1 MRNTESIN
9 NNTKIINTDTAE
21 KADLKRLLIY
31 LGLCFGM
38 TWIWFFA
45 VNPKFTHWNDLSRYM
60 ASFISL
66 GMLFPVISHV
76 LTRLITKEGFKMYG
90 KDSAMFGI
98 SFKDR
103 KWIYFLLAI
112 LLPCL
117 ITELGNLFAILF
129 CRQMFDPGYP
139 KELDVDYRIFFLQPL
154 AAIFTGVVGSFA
166 AFGEEGGWRAY
177 MMPKLLKLFGGK
189 KALPLIIGGI
199 IWGLWHAPLTCIG
212 HNFGTDYPG
221 FPFLGILVMCAFC
234 ILMGVI
240 LTFLT
245 ELSGSV
251 WPAAIMHAV
260 TNAHPSVLI
269 GFMNDTGVDPLKAL
283 CVNWGGTMIAL
294 IAVVIV
300 CIFIWRKNKK
310 NNIDEIS

>member
-1 MRNTESIN
+1 MENIN
-9 NNTKIINTDTAE
+9 KKT
-21 KADLKRLLIY
+21 DLKRLLIY

-38 TWIWFFA
+38 TWLWFFV

-60 ASFISL
+60 ISFISL
-66 GMLFPVISHV
+66 GMLFPVIAHV

-112 LLPCL
+112 ILPWL

-129 CRQMFDPGYP
+129 CRQLFDPGYP
-139 KELDVDYRIFFLQPL
+139 KELDMDYRIFFLQPL
-154 AAIFTGVVGSFA
+154 AAIFTGVIGSFA

-221 FPFLGILVMCAFC
+221 FPFLGILMMCAFC

-245 ELSGSV
+245 EMSGSV

-260 TNAHPSVLI
+260 TNAYPSALI
-269 GFMNDTGVDPLKAL
+269 GFMNDTGVDPVKAL
-283 CVNWGGTMIAL
+283 WVNWGGRMISLL
-294 IAVVIV
+294 IAAAV
-300 CIFIWRKNKK
+300 CILIWRKNKHNK
-310 NNIDEIS
+310 KQ

>member
-1 MRNTESIN
+1 MKITETINHNTANIIDT
-9 NNTKIINTDTAE
+9 NTAA

-60 ASFISL
+60 MSFISL
-66 GMLFPVISHV
+66 GMLFPVIAHV

-90 KDSAMFGI
+90 RDSAMFGI

-112 LLPCL
+112 ILPCL

-129 CRQMFDPGYP
+129 CRQIFDPGYP
-139 KELDVDYRIFFLQPL
+139 KAQNVDYRIFFLQPL

-177 MMPKLLKLFGGK
+177 MMPKLIKLFGGK
-189 KALPLIIGGI
+189 NALPLIIGGI

-212 HNFGTDYPG
+212 HNFGTEYPG
-221 FPFLGILVMCAFC
+221 FPILGILMMCAFC

-245 ELSGSV
+245 EHSGSV
-251 WPAAIMHAV
+251 WPAAIMHAI
-260 TNAHPSVLI
+260 TNAQPSALI
-269 GFMNDTGVDPLKAL
+269 GFMNDTGVEPVKAL
-283 CVNWGGTMIAL
+283 WVNWGGMMISLL
-294 IAVVIV
+294 IAATV
-300 CIFIWRKNKK
+300 CMIIWKKKK
-310 NNIDEIS
+310 NNIDDFT

>member
-1 MRNTESIN
+1 MI
-9 NNTKIINTDTAE
+9 
-21 KADLKRLLIY
+21 
-31 LGLCFGM
+31 G
-38 TWIWFFA
+38 
-45 VNPKFTHWNDLSRYM
+45 
-60 ASFISL
+60 FISL
-66 GMLFPVISHV
+66 GMLFPVIAHV

-112 LLPCL
+112 ILPWL

-129 CRQMFDPGYP
+129 CRQLFDPGYP
-139 KELDVDYRIFFLQPL
+139 KELDMDYRIFFLQPL

-245 ELSGSV
+245 ELSGSI

-260 TNAHPSVLI
+260 TNAYPSALI
-269 GFMNDTGVDPLKAL
+269 GFMNDTGVDPVKAL
-283 CVNWGGTMIAL
+283 WVNWGGMMIAL

>member
-1 MRNTESIN
+1 MENIN
-9 NNTKIINTDTAE
+9 KKT
-21 KADLKRLLIY
+21 DLKRLLIY

-38 TWIWFFA
+38 TWLWFFA
-45 VNPKFTHWNDLSRYM
+45 VNPKFTRWNDLSRYM
-60 ASFISL
+60 ISFISL
-66 GMLFPVISHV
+66 GMLFPVIAHV

-103 KWIYFLLAI
+103 KWIYFLLAL

-129 CRQMFDPGYP
+129 CRQLFDPGYP
-139 KELDVDYRIFFLQPL
+139 KELDMDYRIFFLQPL
-154 AAIFTGVVGSFA
+154 AAIFTGVIGSFA

-177 MMPKLLKLFGGK
+177 MMPKLIKLFGGK

-221 FPFLGILVMCAFC
+221 FPFLGILMMCAFC

-240 LTFLT
+240 LTFLKNT
-245 ELSGSV
+245 RKQ
-251 WPAAIMHAV
+251 MF
-260 TNAHPSVLI
+260 T
-269 GFMNDTGVDPLKAL
+269 GFSL
-283 CVNWGGTMIAL
+283 
-294 IAVVIV
+294 
-300 CIFIWRKNKK
+300 R
-310 NNIDEIS
+310 SS